1 MAPIPSDKSDSASES
16 TIDLAAGYLG
26 VIILAICA
34 LLLLM
39 LVCAIV
45 IRHHILNIIGCWI
58 KNCYIRAK
66 TALGTTRLKAKSLLS
81 TITLKK
87 TRTQSYDPKNT
98 SDVRLQYLVPPPKA
112 AHTTT
117 TTIDDSPCSL

>member
-1 MAPIPSDKSDSASES
+1 MQDITVEYIRHESDSSEDPPDYEYYGPPEQS
-16 TIDLAAGYLG
+16 VLYCCSCL
-26 VIILAICA
+26 
-34 LLLLM
+34 
-39 LVCAIV
+39 
-45 IRHHILNIIGCWI
+45 HHILNIIGCWI